1 ELSNKYP
8 EASISLGVSNIS
20 FGLKEEA
27 RKIMNSVFLYEAIN
41 NGLTTAI
48 VNVAQILP
56 LSKIDEKEIE
66 LARELIYNK
75 SNSKEPLINYIN
87 HFSDKKEKKE
97 LNNEENIKKPIRE
110 AIRDAMLD
118 GEWKDMQNLLNEVKE
133 DSEEFGGE
141 KKFAQA
147 IIDEILLPTMA
158 DIGVKFGEGT
168 IQLPFVLGSAEV
180 MKKSVDFLSE
190 FLEKKKQ
197 EKTAKIILGTV
208 AGDVHDVG
216 KNLVEIIIKNNGFET
231 VNIGTKV
238 PIEKFLEAY
247 HEHNADCIGMSGLL
261 VKSTEVMKDN
271 LAYIREKGLKIPII
285 LGGAALTKEFVEND
299 CKKVYGDTA
308 KIFYC
313 KDGFDDILAIKE
325 IIADRD
331 KENNN

>member
-1 ELSNKYP
+1 
-8 EASISLGVSNIS
+8 
-20 FGLKEEA
+20 
-27 RKIMNSVFLYEAIN
+27 
-41 NGLTTAI
+41 
-48 VNVAQILP
+48 
-56 LSKIDEKEIE
+56 
-66 LARELIYNK
+66 
-75 SNSKEPLINYIN
+75 
-87 HFSDKKEKKE
+87 
-97 LNNEENIKKPIRE
+97 
-110 AIRDAMLD
+110 MLD
-118 GEWKDMQNLLNEVKE
+118 GEWKDMLNLLNEAKE
-133 DSEEFGGE
+133 NSEEFGGLR
-141 KKFAQA
+141 KFAQSV
-147 IIDEILLPTMA
+147 IDEILLPAMA

-190 FLEKKKQ
+190 FLEKNKQ

-238 PIEKFLEAY
+238 SIEKFLEAY
-247 HEHNADCIGMSGLL
+247 HEHKADCIGMSGLL

-271 LAYIREKGLKIPII
+271 LAYIKNKGLKIPIL
-285 LGGAALTKEFVEND
+285 LGGAALTKEFVENT

-313 KDGFDDILAIKE
+313 KDGFDDISALKE

-331 KENNN
+331 NEK